1 MNRTSLK
8 RICLPSLF
16 SIAVIALALNLPGTC
31 YGTCDGFEIG
41 IDVSPN
47 IVNIESKGEAHPVR
61 VFTNASYSNV
71 ALETV
76 DLYITHEAI
85 EEEYLIPSWKTRD
98 SWGHLIVKFYLDELD
113 TLVENNS
120 LTIDGENTL
129 TVCGETK
136 GGASF
141 WGEGII
147 FIIDKQ
153 GF

>member
-8 RICLPSLF
+8 KICLPSLF
-16 SIAVIALALNLPGTC
+16 SIAIISLALNFPVTC
-31 YGTCDGFEIG
+31 YGFEID

-61 VFTNASYSNV
+61 VFTNTSYSTV
-71 ALETV
+71 AVSTV
-76 DLYITHEAI
+76 FINGVE
-85 EEEYLIPSWKTRD
+85 IPSWKTRD

-113 TLVENNS
+113 TLLEEGHLDIDMENRLRVEGEKN
-120 LTIDGENTL
+120 DGQL
-129 TVCGETK
+129 
-136 GGASF
+136 F

-147 FIIDKQ
+147 FIIDKE